1 MTAGLLQLRR
11 ALRLQQSSGT
21 FRLSSLRQS
30 VAAARRSSSS
40 LSRPQQWRRAD
51 LQVVA
56 SGQDQI
62 LRSISD
68 NGQVSV
74 LVIQGT
80 DLVKE
85 ACRRHKTAPT
95 AGAALGRA
103 LLGTLLMASFR
114 EEGEKTQVTW
124 RGDGPIGSIQVIAD
138 AMGMVKG
145 KVGNPGCNPPLR
157 QDGKFNV
164 GGAVGRGV
172 LAVVRSLPFTK
183 EGWQTPYTGMT
194 AIKTGEIAEDLAEYM
209 LESEQTQ
216 CAMGLGVSIG
226 RDLEVN
232 AAGGFLVQV
241 LPFAEEETL
250 SQLEKNIID
259 AGSVSSMLRDGLSA
273 RDITGKILN
282 GLGVSD
288 TGFTLTPTYG
298 PCEAAALRD
307 RMASAVATL
316 GEEEVKSILEEQG
329 KIEVTCEFCRDTYN
343 FEEGEIMAMV
353 RAAEN
358 P

>member
-1 MTAGLLQLRR
+1 
-11 ALRLQQSSGT
+11 
-21 FRLSSLRQS
+21 
-30 VAAARRSSSS
+30 VAAALPRRTSSS
-40 LSRPQQWRRAD
+40 LSSRPGQQWRRAD
-51 LQVVA
+51 LQVVSA
-56 SGQDQI
+56 SGQDQV

-68 NGQVSV
+68 NGQVSI
-74 LVIQGT
+74 LVIEGT

-103 LLGTLLMASFR
+103 LIGTLLMASFR

-124 RGDGPIGSIQVIAD
+124 RGDGPLGSIQIIAD
-138 AMGMVKG
+138 ASGNVKG

-164 GGAVGRGV
+164 GAAVGRGV

-194 AIKTGEIAEDLAEYM
+194 AIETGEIAEDLTQYM
-209 LESEQTQ
+209 LESEQSQ

-232 AAGGFLVQV
+232 AAGGFLVSV
-241 LPFAEEETL
+241 LPFAEDETL
-250 SQLEKNIID
+250 DQLEKNILE

-273 RDITGKILN
+273 RDITEKLLN

-307 RMASAVATL
+307 RMASAVASL
-316 GEEEVKSILEEQG
+316 GKAEVLDILEQEG

-343 FEEGEIMAMV
+343 FEEEEILSMV
-353 RAAEN
+353 EAAEK
-358 P
+358 

>member
-1 MTAGLLQLRR
+1 
-11 ALRLQQSSGT
+11 
-21 FRLSSLRQS
+21 
-30 VAAARRSSSS
+30 
-40 LSRPQQWRRAD
+40 
-51 LQVVA
+51 
-56 SGQDQI
+56 
-62 LRSISD
+62 
-68 NGQVSV
+68 
-74 LVIQGT
+74 
-80 DLVKE
+80 
-85 ACRRHKTAPT
+85 
-95 AGAALGRA
+95 
-103 LLGTLLMASFR
+103 MASFR

-124 RGDGPIGSIQVIAD
+124 RGDGPLGSIQVIAD
-138 AMGMVKG
+138 AMGVVKG

-250 SQLEKNIID
+250 SQLEKNIVE
-259 AGSVSSMLRDGLSA
+259 AGSVSSMLREGLSA
-273 RDITGKILN
+273 RDITEKILN

-288 TGFTLTPTYG
+288 TGFTLTPMYG
-298 PCEAAALRD
+298 PCEASALRD

-343 FEEGEIMAMV
+343 FEEKEIMDMV
-353 RAAEN
+353 RAAEK
-358 P
+358 